1 MLLSRTP
8 DSELVAML
16 ADVGLAAQLEDGRS
30 HASLGGV
37 CETFGYV
44 DPLLND
50 SQRTPHR
57 HRLSCYGRLRYIRS
71 GGDAAAALRTPSVA
85 VYLKGPREGE
95 STPYKST
102 LSL

>member
-50 SQRTPHR
+50 SQRTPYR
-57 HRLSCYGRLRYIRS
+57 HRLSCYGDGYGIYAVGVTLLQRCVRPLWPYI
-71 GGDAAAALRTPSVA
+71 
-85 VYLKGPREGE
+85 
-95 STPYKST
+95 
-102 LSL
+102 

>member
-57 HRLSCYGRLRYIRS
+57 HRLSCYGRLRYIPYAVGVTLLQRCV
-71 GGDAAAALRTPSVA
+71 RPVA
-85 VYLKGPREGE
+85 VYLKGARKG
-95 STPYKST
+95 
-102 LSL
+102 